1 MPANWAEQESP
12 LIPHS
17 ADKTPQSRRMFIP
30 QSKLP
35 HVGTTIFTVITQ
47 RARERGAINLAQ
59 GFPDFEPPLLLKDCL
74 ARAVTGG
81 NNQYAPMTG
90 VEALREQIAKQL
102 QALHISMPS
111 TDYVTVTLGATE
123 GLFSSVLALVQTDD
137 EVIVFDP
144 CYDSY
149 GPAIE
154 LCGARAVH
162 VPLVLPDFHVDW
174 QRVRDSITPRTR
186 MIIINSPHN
195 PSGAVINR
203 DDLNTL
209 AELVRDTNII
219 VLSDEVYANMIFDG
233 AEHLSMQAHPEL
245 RERSISVFSFGKVL
259 HATGWR
265 VGYAIAPPL
274 LTQELRRVHQF
285 NTFSIAAP
293 LQLAITEFLQTVP
306 GHIPGLAAFYQN
318 KRDYFLKL
326 LAASRFKFVPSFGT
340 YFQLLD
346 YSAIADEDDTRFADY
361 LLSEVGVAAIPL
373 SPFYANP
380 PRHRYLRFCFAKT
393 ENTLQTAAEKLAVL

>member
-1 MPANWAEQESP
+1 
-12 LIPHS
+12 
-17 ADKTPQSRRMFIP
+17 MFAL

-35 HVGTTIFTVITQ
+35 HVGTTIFTVVTQ
-47 RARERGAINLAQ
+47 LARELGAINLAQ
-59 GFPDFEPPLLLKDCL
+59 GFPDFEPPALLKECL
-74 ARAVTGG
+74 ARAVEQS

-90 VEALREQIAKQL
+90 VEVLREEIAAQL
-102 QALHISMPS
+102 RALAIDLPS
-111 TDYVTVTLGATE
+111 RDDITITLGATE
-123 GLFSSVLALVQTDD
+123 GLFSSIMALAQASD

-162 VPLVLPDFHVDW
+162 VPLVLPDFHIDW

-195 PSGAVINR
+195 PSGAVIDQN
-203 DDLNTL
+203 DVNTL
-209 AELVRDTNII
+209 AELVRETNIV
-219 VLSDEVYANMIFDG
+219 VLSDEVYANMVFDG
-233 AEHLSMQAHPEL
+233 ARHYSMQAHAEL

-265 VGYAIAPPL
+265 IGYCVAPPR

-285 NTFSIAAP
+285 NTFSIANP
-293 LQLAITEFLQTVP
+293 LQVAIAEFVRAVP
-306 GHIPGLAAFYQN
+306 DHVAGLSAFYQS
-318 KRDYFLKL
+318 KRDYFLQA
-326 LAASRFKFVPSFGT
+326 LAGSRFEFVPTQGT

-346 YSAIADEDDTRFADY
+346 YHAIATDDDLVFADR
-361 LLSEVGVAAIPL
+361 LLRQAGVAAIPL
-373 SPFYANP
+373 SPFYAQP
-380 PRHRYLRFCFAKT
+380 PQHRLLRFCFAKT
-393 ENTLQTAAEKLAVL
+393 DSTLQAAAAKLMTL